1 MLSLF
6 QVLVDLIDRGG
17 RTSKFIVKTNLG
29 LLNRAQTILYNSELN
44 LTSTEPI
51 HLIINQTE
59 LRTFEL
65 NLADL
70 QSFEL
75 NSTILQSFVPNLGP
89 QTELIRLTTSNGP
102 ISESLIPLKFTDTDS
117 SLKHVHC

>member
-1 MLSLF
+1 MLSWF
-6 QVLVDLIDRGG
+6 QVFVDLIDRSG

-44 LTSTEPI
+44 LTSTKPI
-51 HLIINQTE
+51 HLIINRTE

-70 QSFEL
+70 QSFEP
-75 NSTILQSFVPNLGP
+75 NSAILQSIEPNLGP
-89 QTELIRLTTSNGP
+89 QTELIRFSTSNGP
-102 ISESLIPLKFTDTDS
+102 ISESLISLKFTDTDS
-117 SLKHVHC
+117 SLKNVHC